1 MNKVAQR
8 PILAFAV
15 ALAAVGLLSVM
26 DAVMKGLVLAIG
38 VYVTS
43 VWRALIGAV
52 LAACLY
58 LPRRTHWPDKA
69 TLRIHLSRAALITV
83 MGLLFFWG
91 LGRVPMA
98 QAIALTFISP
108 LIALFLAAVFLGET
122 IGPRILGGSVL
133 AFAGVLV
140 IVVGQARGDLGSGGL
155 VGSIAIL
162 ASALCYAVNIVM
174 MRRQATAARPLEIT
188 FFQNL
193 TVASLLVGSI
203 PFVGGM
209 TWPAGHWLEL
219 LGAALLSSGGLM
231 LFAYAYARGEAGY
244 LSVTEYS
251 GFLWAALLGWLVFR
265 EPVSPFTIAGAVLIV
280 GGCVVAA
287 RQGPPVEPEIEALA

>member
-1 MNKVAQR
+1 
-8 PILAFAV
+8 
-15 ALAAVGLLSVM
+15 
-26 DAVMKGLVLAIG
+26 MKALVLALG

-43 VWRALIGAV
+43 VWRALIGVV

-69 TLRIHLSRAALITV
+69 TLRIHVARAALITV

-91 LGRVPMA
+91 LARVPMA

-108 LIALFLAAVFLGET
+108 LIALFLAAAFLGER
-122 IGPRILGGSVL
+122 IGPRTVGGSFL
-133 AFAGVLV
+133 AFLGVLV
-140 IVVGQARGDLGSGGL
+140 IFFGQARAELGPGALSGSL
-155 VGSIAIL
+155 AIL
-162 ASALCYAVNIVM
+162 GSALCYAVNIVM

-193 TVASLLVGSI
+193 TVACLLLASV
-203 PFVGGM
+203 PFMGGV
-209 TWPAGHWLEL
+209 TLPTGHWMEL
-219 LGAALLSSGGLM
+219 ISASLLSSGGLI

-251 GFLWAALLGWLVFR
+251 GFVWAAVLGWLVFR
-265 EPVSPFTIAGAVLIV
+265 EPVSPFTMAGAALIV
-280 GGCVVAA
+280 GGCIIAA
-287 RQGPPVEPEIEALA
+287 RKGPAVEPEIEALA

>member
-140 IVVGQARGDLGSGGL
+140 IVVGQASGDLGSGGL
-155 VGSIAIL
+155 LGSIAIL

-280 GGCVVAA
+280 GGCVMAA

>member
-8 PILAFAV
+8 PLLAFAV
-15 ALAAVGLLSVM
+15 ALAAVGFLSVM
-26 DAVMKGLVLAIG
+26 DAVMKALVLDIG
-38 VYVTS
+38 VYLTS
-43 VWRALIGAV
+43 VWRALIGVV

-58 LPRRTHWPDKA
+58 LPRRTHWPDGA
-69 TLRIHLSRAALITV
+69 TLRIHLARAALITV

-108 LIALFLAAVFLGET
+108 LIALFLAAAFLGEK
-122 IGPRILGGSVL
+122 IGPRTAAGSVL
-133 AFAGVLV
+133 AFGGVLV
-140 IVVGQARGDLGSGGL
+140 IFFGQARAELGSAAL
-155 VGSIAIL
+155 AGSLAIL
-162 ASALCYAVNIVM
+162 GSALCYAVNIVM

-193 TVASLLVGSI
+193 TIACLLVASI
-203 PFVGGM
+203 PFMGGVALP
-209 TWPAGHWLEL
+209 TGHWLEL
-219 LGAALLSSGGLM
+219 IAAALLSGGGLM
-231 LFAYAYARGEAGY
+231 LFAFAYARGEAGY

-265 EPVSPFTIAGAVLIV
+265 EPVSPFTLAGALLIV
-280 GGCVVAA
+280 GGCAVAA
-287 RQGPPVEPEIEALA
+287 RKGPAVEPEIEALA

>member
-1 MNKVAQR
+1 MNQVAQR
-8 PILAFAV
+8 PYLAFAV
-15 ALAAVGLLSVM
+15 SLGAIFLLSVM

-43 VWRALIGAV
+43 IWRALIGVAIAAV
-52 LAACLY
+52 LY
-58 LPRRTHWPDKA
+58 LPRRTRWPDRG
-69 TLRIHLSRAALITV
+69 TLRIHVARAALITV

-91 LGRVPMA
+91 LGRVPLA

-108 LIALFLAAVFLGET
+108 LIALFLAAFFLGET
-122 IGPRILGGSVL
+122 IGPRILGGSIL

-140 IVVGQARGDLGSGGL
+140 IVVGQARGDLGHGAL
-155 VGSIAIL
+155 IGSLAIL

-193 TVASLLVGSI
+193 TVAALLVASI
-203 PFVGGM
+203 PFVGGV
-209 TWPAGHWLEL
+209 TWPADHWLEL

-265 EPVSPFTIAGAVLIV
+265 EPVSPFTLAGAALIV
-280 GGCVVAA
+280 GGCIIAA
-287 RQGPPVEPEIEALA
+287 RKDRPIEPEIEALA

>member
-8 PILAFAV
+8 PLLAFAV
-15 ALAAVGLLSVM
+15 SLAAIFLLSVM

-43 VWRALIGAV
+43 IWRALIGVGIAGV
-52 LAACLY
+52 LY
-58 LPRRTHWPDKA
+58 LPRRSHWPDRA
-69 TLRIHLSRAALITV
+69 TLRIHIARAALITV

-91 LGRVPMA
+91 LGRVPLA

-108 LIALFLAAVFLGET
+108 LIALFLAAAFLGET

-140 IVVGQARGDLGSGGL
+140 IFLGQARGELGEGAL
-155 VGSIAIL
+155 IGSVAIL

-193 TVASLLVGSI
+193 TVATLLVASV
-203 PFVGGM
+203 PFIGGV

-251 GFLWAALLGWLVFR
+251 GFLWAALLGWMVFH
-265 EPVSPFTIAGAVLIV
+265 EPVSPFTVAGAILIV

-287 RQGPPVEPEIEALA
+287 RKGPPVEPEIEALA